1 MNAWA
6 TVLTPRRGRDG
17 CDCEPR
23 RMVGSRR
30 LQPHKPSVDG
40 LLLLDKKT
48 GITSHDAVEKF
59 RRRSKIK
66 KVGHTGTLDP
76 LATGLLVL
84 CVGKATRL
92 QAYLMGMEKTY
103 EGVIQFG
110 WATDSY
116 DAAGEPAGETN
127 EVSVEHIDFTPLV
140 APFIGP
146 LEQMPPQFSAKKV
159 GGVRAYELARKGEVA
174 ALTPKSVTVY
184 EFEIVSVTG
193 STARFRI
200 RSSAGTYVRSLAH
213 DLGAAAGIPAHLKE
227 LRRTAIGNFRI
238 SDALP
243 YDTLE
248 NAPIA
253 ELLSPPWFQSLS
265 EVELPLPRLRIDWGQ
280 QGKLM
285 RGQSIIMTP
294 SVPVRVADLLALGNP
309 EDRLI
314 AIGEVVN
321 VLREGGPVEVRPKV
335 VLAG

>member
-1 MNAWA
+1 
-6 TVLTPRRGRDG
+6 
-17 CDCEPR
+17 
-23 RMVGSRR
+23 
-30 LQPHKPSVDG
+30 LQPNRPPPIDG

-116 DAAGEPAGETN
+116 DAAGEPVGEKN
-127 EVSVEHIDFTPLV
+127 EVNVEHVDFAPLV
-140 APFIGP
+140 APFMGP
-146 LEQMPPQFSAKKV
+146 LQQMPPQFSAKKV
-159 GGVRAYELARKGEVA
+159 NGVRAYELARKGEVA

-184 EFEIVSVTG
+184 EFEIVGVTG

-243 YDTLE
+243 YETLE
-248 NAPIA
+248 NAPLE

-265 EVELPLPRLRIDWGQ
+265 DVELPLPKLRIDWGQ

-294 SVPVRVADLLALGNP
+294 PVPVHVTDLLALGNP

>member
-1 MNAWA
+1 
-6 TVLTPRRGRDG
+6 
-17 CDCEPR
+17 
-23 RMVGSRR
+23 

-40 LLLLDKKT
+40 LLLLDKKS

-116 DAAGEPAGETN
+116 DAAGEPAGEMN
-127 EVSVEHIDFTPLV
+127 EVNVEHLDFASLV

-146 LEQMPPQFSAKKV
+146 LQQMPPQFSAKKIN
-159 GGVRAYELARKGEVA
+159 GVRAYELARKGEVA

-184 EFEIVSVTG
+184 EFEIVSVSG

-213 DLGAAAGIPAHLKE
+213 DLGAGAGIPAHLKE

-248 NAPIA
+248 NAPVE

-265 EVELPLPRLRIDWGQ
+265 EVELPLPKLRIDWGQ

-294 SVPVRVADLLALGNP
+294 SVAVHATDLLALGNP

>member
-1 MNAWA
+1 M
-6 TVLTPRRGRDG
+6 
-17 CDCEPR
+17 
-23 RMVGSRR
+23 
-30 LQPHKPSVDG
+30 QPHKPSVDG
-40 LLLLDKKT
+40 LLLLDKKS

-116 DAAGEPAGETN
+116 DAAGEPVGERN
-127 EVSVEHIDFTPLV
+127 EVNVEHLDFAPLV

-146 LEQMPPQFSAKKV
+146 LQQMPPQFSAKKV
-159 GGVRAYELARKGEVA
+159 NGVRAYELARKGEVA

-243 YDTLE
+243 YETLE
-248 NAPIA
+248 NAPLE

-265 EVELPLPRLRIDWGQ
+265 DVELPLPKLRIDWGQ

-294 SVPVRVADLLALGNP
+294 PVAVHVNDLLALGNP

>member
-1 MNAWA
+1 MQ
-6 TVLTPRRGRDG
+6 TP
-17 CDCEPR
+17 
-23 RMVGSRR
+23 
-30 LQPHKPSVDG
+30 QPKIDG
-40 LLLLDKKT
+40 LLLVDKKT
-48 GITSHDAVEKF
+48 GITSHDVVETF

-103 EGVIQFG
+103 EGIIQFG

-116 DAAGEPAGETN
+116 DAAGVPAGETT
-127 EVSVEHIDFTPLV
+127 EVNVEHIDFTPLV
-140 APFIGP
+140 APFIGA

-174 ALTPKSVTVY
+174 ALTPKSITVY
-184 EFEIVSVTG
+184 EFEIVSVIG
-193 STARFRI
+193 STVRFRV

-213 DLGAAAGIPAHLKE
+213 DLGTAAGVPAHLKE
-227 LRRTAIGNFRI
+227 LRRTAIGNFHV
-238 SDALP
+238 SDSLSP
-243 YDTLE
+243 EMLE
-248 NAPIA
+248 NAPI
-253 ELLSPPWFQSLS
+253 EQLLAPPWFQSLFD
-265 EVELPLPRLRIDWGQ
+265 VELPLPKLRIDWSQ

-294 SVPVRVADLLALGNP
+294 PVSVTIGDLLALGNP
-309 EDRLI
+309 EDKLV

-321 VLREGGPVEVRPKV
+321 VLREGGPIEVRPKV

>member
-1 MNAWA
+1 M
-6 TVLTPRRGRDG
+6 PRP
-17 CDCEPR
+17 ESPR
-23 RMVGSRR
+23 
-30 LQPHKPSVDG
+30 VDG
-40 LLLLDKKT
+40 LLLVDKKA

-116 DAAGEPAGETN
+116 DAAGTPAGETT
-127 EVSVEHIDFTPLV
+127 EASVEHVDFLPHV
-140 APFIGP
+140 SKFIGE

-159 GGVRAYELARKGEVA
+159 QGVRAYELARRGEVA
-174 ALTPKSVTVY
+174 ALTPKKVTVY
-184 EFEIVSVTG
+184 EFEIVSVLG
-193 STARFRI
+193 STARFRV

-213 DLGAAAGIPAHLKE
+213 DLGAAIGIPAHLKE
-227 LRRTAIGNFRI
+227 LRRTAIGNFRVN
-238 SDALP
+238 DAIAFE
-243 YDTLE
+243 TLE
-248 NAPIA
+248 NAPLEEILA
-253 ELLSPPWFQSLS
+253 PPYFQPLT
-265 EVELPLPRLRIDWGQ
+265 EVDLPLEKLRMDWAQ
-280 QGKLM
+280 QGKMM
-285 RGQSIIMTP
+285 RGQGVIL
-294 SVPVRVADLLALGNP
+294 VPAMPVKQGDLLALGNP
-309 EDRLI
+309 HDQLV

-321 VLREGGPVEVRPKV
+321 VLREGGPVEVKPKV